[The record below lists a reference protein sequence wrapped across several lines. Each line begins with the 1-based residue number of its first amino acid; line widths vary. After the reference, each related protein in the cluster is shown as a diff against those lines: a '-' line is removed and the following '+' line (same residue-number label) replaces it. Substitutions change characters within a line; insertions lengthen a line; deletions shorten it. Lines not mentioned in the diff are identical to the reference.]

1 VSTNGESVTEVRL
14 TNVPG
19 NTCVFTSVTLT
30 GPFPISEQHL
40 FTANVDGSTVSG
52 AFSVA
57 QQVFGSFS
65 LLDSGCRTGTFSWN
79 AETTATPPPPPSP
92 APKCHVPKV
101 VGLATARTRVRKA
114 HCAVGR
120 IRYARSATRPPGA

>member
-1 VSTNGESVTEVRL
+1 
-14 TNVPG
+14 
-19 NTCVFTSVTLT
+19 
-30 GPFPISEQHL
+30 
-40 FTANVDGSTVSG
+40 
-52 AFSVA
+52 VA

-92 APKCHVPKV
+92 APKCHVPKL
-101 VGLATARTRVRKA
+101 VGLRLATARTRVRKA

-120 IRYARSATRPPGA
+120 IRYARSATRPPGRVSSQRPRAGAVRPRNTKVNLTVSRR